1 MQFFWNK
8 HITSA
13 LAEQGQDQ
21 FLLPVMQGFVEQRA
35 FTVDP
40 SQNSIANSVE
50 NIGEVIE
57 LQDNAASSDSFK
69 PAANKR
75 DFLVTLISRRSTAR
89 PGLRYLR
96 RGVDDNGNTANF
108 VETEQILSEPSWA
121 PSSKVYSFTQIRG
134 SIPLFFSQSPYSLKP
149 APVLK
154 HSYETNHNAFRR
166 HFAGVI
172 SRYGSTQVALLV
184 DKHGTEAK
192 VGEEYEKHAKSL
204 NEENGISGKK
214 IGFEWFDFHHVC
226 RGMKFENV
234 SILMDTLDEALQFY
248 GSTIELDG
256 KVTQSQKGILRTSC
270 MDCLDRTNVVQSACG
285 RWAMQKQLS
294 EEGVTIDLQGDSS
307 IRWFDI
313 MWADNGD
320 AISKQYAST
329 AALKGDYTRTRKR
342 DYRGALND
350 FGLTLGRYYNNIVN
364 DFFSQAAI
372 DFLLGRVSEEVFAE
386 FEANM
391 MSGDPG
397 MSVSKVRQN
406 AVDISVKIVVEDRT
420 EEFRG
425 GWAMITPHESNSI
438 RTFPFEEMVLLLTD
452 VALYAVRFNWATE
465 KVSAFERVELKN
477 ITRIYRGT
485 YITSTLS
492 SFQSDFKR
500 NIGFVVQYRMGN
512 RSVARVNTRSM
523 STVTDIRKE
532 SEEQPLATEGAS
544 NKLPESSQPSQAGL
558 TEVVKTLAGDSL
570 GKKTPTSDEIRI
582 LAFKAIP
589 AHLGAKAQTNEP
601 SETKLVT
608 NVCEEIARNAERK
621 PEDLIEEKDI
631 ISLAEAKKS
640 TGLIEQW
647 GHSLKKLVWA

>member
-1 MQFFWNK
+1 M
-8 HITSA
+8 TSD
-13 LAEQGQDQ
+13 LAAQGQDQ
-21 FLLPVMQGFVEQRA
+21 FMLPVMQGFVEQRA

-40 SQNSIANSVE
+40 SQKSIADSIE

-57 LQDNAASSDSFK
+57 LQENAASSDSFK
-69 PAANKR
+69 ASSNRR

-96 RGVDDNGNTANF
+96 RGVDDNGDTANF

-121 PSSKVYSFTQIRG
+121 SSTKVYSFTQIRG

-154 HSYETNHNAFRR
+154 QSYETNHNAFRR
-166 HFAGVI
+166 HFTGVI
-172 SRYGSTQVALLV
+172 NRYGSTQVALLV

-192 VGEEYEKHAKSL
+192 VGQEYEKHAKSF
-204 NEENGISGKK
+204 NEENGVSGKK
-214 IGFEWFDFHHVC
+214 IGFEWFDFHYVC

-234 SILMDTLDEALQFY
+234 SILMDALENALQFY
-248 GSTIELDG
+248 GSSVELDG
-256 KVTQSQKGILRTSC
+256 KLTRTQKGVLRTSC

-285 RWAMQKQLS
+285 RWALQKQLL
-294 EEGVTIDLQGDSS
+294 EEGVSIDLQGDSS
-307 IRWFDI
+307 TRWFDE

-342 DYRGALND
+342 DYKGALND

-372 DFLLGRVSEEVFAE
+372 DFLLGRVSEEVFEE

-420 EEFRG
+420 EDFRG
-425 GWAMITPHESNSI
+425 GWAMITPHETNSI

-477 ITRIYRGT
+477 ITKIYRGA
-485 YITSTLS
+485 YITSTVS
-492 SFQSDFKR
+492 SFQSDPKR
-500 NIGFVVQYRMGN
+500 NVGFVVQYRMGN
-512 RSVARVNTRSM
+512 QSIARVNTRSM

-532 SEEQPLATEGAS
+532 SGDQPPSTEGAS
-544 NKLPESSQPSQAGL
+544 NKLPELAQSSQPAQAGL
-558 TEVVKTLAGDSL
+558 TDVVKSLAGDSPV
-570 GKKTPTSDEIRI
+570 KKKPAGDEIRI

-589 AHLGAKAQTNEP
+589 AHLGARAQSNEP
-601 SETKLVT
+601 SETELVK
-608 NVCEEIARNAERK
+608 NVCEEIAQNAERK
-621 PEDLIEEKDI
+621 PEDLVEEKDI
-631 ISLAEAKKS
+631 ISLSEAKKS

>member
-1 MQFFWNK
+1 MISSF
-8 HITSA
+8 
-13 LAEQGQDQ
+13 AEAGHEE
-21 FLLPVMQGFVEQRA
+21 FVLPILQGFVGQRA
-35 FTVDP
+35 FTVDTT
-40 SQNSIANSVE
+40 QHSITDSTD

-57 LQDNAASSDSFK
+57 LQDNATSSESFSPTSRTK
-69 PAANKR
+69 

-108 VETEQILSEPSWA
+108 VETEQIFSDPSWD
-121 PSSKVYSFTQIRG
+121 SSRKVYSFTQIRG
-134 SIPLFFSQSPYSLKP
+134 SIPLYFSQSPYSLKP
-149 APVLK
+149 APVLQ
-154 HSYETNHNAFRR
+154 HSLETNHAAFRK
-166 HFAGVI
+166 HFSGVVG
-172 SRYGSTQVALLV
+172 RYGSAQIALLV

-192 VGEEYEKHAKSL
+192 IGEEYSKHAKML
-204 NEENGISGKK
+204 NEENGINGKK
-214 IGFEWFDFHHVC
+214 IGFEWFDFHNVC

-234 SILMDTLDEALQFY
+234 SILMDALDDVLQFY
-248 GSTIELDG
+248 GSTVTLND
-256 KVTQSQKGILRTSC
+256 KVTRSQKGILRTSC

-285 RWAMQKQLS
+285 RWALQRQLQ
-294 EEGVTIDLQGDSS
+294 EEGVTLDLQGDVST
-307 IRWFDI
+307 RWFDI

-329 AALKGDYTRTRKR
+329 AALKGDFTRTRKR

-372 DFLLGRVSEEVFAE
+372 DFLLGRVSDEVFEE

-425 GWAMITPHESNSI
+425 GWAMITPHASNSL
-438 RTFPFEEMVLLLTD
+438 RTFPMEEMVLLLTD
-452 VALYAVRFNWATE
+452 AALYAVRFNWATE
-465 KVSAFERVELKN
+465 KVSAFERVELKD

-492 SFQSDFKR
+492 TFQTDPKR
-500 NIGFVVQYRMGN
+500 NVGLVVQYKIGDET
-512 RSVARVNTRSM
+512 VARVNTRSM
-523 STVTDIRKE
+523 STSTDIRKD
-532 SEEQPLATEGAS
+532 QQDPQTPAEGAT
-544 NKLPESSQPSQAGL
+544 NKLPEENASSKLGPGEAL
-558 TEVVKTLAGDSL
+558 KVMTGDTAA
-570 GKKTPTSDEIRI
+570 KIKPDNEEIRI

-589 AHLGAKAQTNEP
+589 ARFGAKSHNQAAGQAQEL
-601 SETKLVT
+601 SESQLVE
-608 NVCEEIARNAERK
+608 NICDEIARNATRK
-621 PEDLIEEKDI
+621 TADLVEEKEI

-647 GHSLKKLVWA
+647 GHSLKRLVWA

>member
-1 MQFFWNK
+1 M
-8 HITSA
+8 TSEFA
-13 LAEQGQDQ
+13 AQGQDQ

-35 FTVDP
+35 FAVDP
-40 SQNSIANSVE
+40 SQKSIADSIE

-57 LQDNAASSDSFK
+57 LQENAASSDSFK
-69 PAANKR
+69 ASSNKR

-121 PSSKVYSFTQIRG
+121 SSSKVYSFTQIRG

-166 HFAGVI
+166 HFAGV
-172 SRYGSTQVALLV
+172 SNRYGSTQVALLV

-192 VGEEYEKHAKSL
+192 VGQEYERHAKSL
-204 NEENGISGKK
+204 NEENGVSGKN
-214 IGFEWFDFHHVC
+214 IGFEWFDFHYVC
-226 RGMKFENV
+226 RGMNFENV
-234 SILMDTLDEALQFY
+234 SVLMDALDNVLQSY
-248 GSTIELDG
+248 GSSVEVDG
-256 KVTQSQKGILRTSC
+256 RLTRTQKGILRTSC

-285 RWAMQKQLS
+285 RWALQKQLL
-294 EEGVTIDLQGDSS
+294 EEGVSIDLQGDAST
-307 IRWFDI
+307 RWFDI

-372 DFLLGRVSEEVFAE
+372 DFLLGGVSEEVFEE

-420 EEFRG
+420 EDFRG
-425 GWAMITPHESNSI
+425 GWALITPHESNSI

-452 VALYAVRFNWATE
+452 VAIYAVRFNWATE

-477 ITRIYRGT
+477 VTKIYRGT

-492 SFQSDFKR
+492 SFQSDPKR
-500 NIGFVVQYRMGN
+500 NFGFVVQYRMGN
-512 RSVARVNTRSM
+512 QSIARVNTRSM

-532 SEEQPLATEGAS
+532 SGDQPPSTEGAS
-544 NKLPESSQPSQAGL
+544 NKLPKSPQSSQPTEAGL
-558 TEVVKTLAGDSL
+558 TDIVKTLAGDSPA
-570 GKKTPTSDEIRI
+570 KTKSASDEIRI

-589 AHLGAKAQTNEP
+589 APHGARAQTNEP
-601 SETKLVT
+601 SETELVK
-608 NVCEEIARNAERK
+608 NVCEEIARNVERK
-621 PEDLIEEKDI
+621 PEDLVEEKDI